1 MAIQNGTQ
9 YMVYNYS
16 PSRVAVKAKN
26 VSYLFEGGTKDS
38 PYGYPMTF
46 EEIATAN
53 MNGVA
58 FKAGLLFFDP
68 RDQEDIY
75 KELRIVNWKDILK
88 DEDIEDII
96 LHPTAEGYQKI
107 INIDNDTYFDRV
119 YGILYGLQSVFTDIP
134 TQSKVIIEARK
145 NELENH
151 KRKSEIKIKLDS
163 PIEDMNQKLAKKDE
177 EINKLTDEITALKA
191 ELQKAK
197 TSTKEAKASTKKITA
212 KTDK

>member
-1 MAIQNGTQ
+1 MAIQNGAQ
-9 YMVYNYS
+9 YMVYNYHR
-16 PSRVAVKAKN
+16 SRVAVSTKN

-38 PYGYPMTF
+38 PFGLPMTF
-46 EEIATAN
+46 EEIATVN

-75 KELRIVNWKDILK
+75 KELRIVNWRDILK

-119 YGILYGLQSVFTDIP
+119 YGILFGLQSVFADIP
-134 TQSKVIIEARK
+134 VQSKVIIEARK
-145 NELENH
+145 NEIENH

-163 PIEDMNQKLAKKDE
+163 PTADINQKLAEKDE

>member
-1 MAIQNGTQ
+1 MAIQNGAQ
-9 YMVYNYS
+9 YMVYNYHR
-16 PSRVAVKAKN
+16 SRVAVSTKN

-38 PYGYPMTF
+38 PFGLPMTF
-46 EEIATAN
+46 EEIATVN

-75 KELRIVNWKDILK
+75 KELRIVNWRDILK

-119 YGILYGLQSVFTDIP
+119 YGILFGLQSVFADIP
-134 TQSKVIIEARK
+134 VHSKVIIEARK
-145 NELENH
+145 NEIENH
-151 KRKSEIKIKLDS
+151 KRKSEIKIELDS
-163 PIEDMNQKLAKKDE
+163 FTTDVDQRLAEKDKEINILKDKLATLE
-177 EINKLTDEITALKA
+177 AV
-191 ELQKAK
+191 LQKAK
-197 TSTKEAKASTKKITA
+197 TSTKEAKASTKKTTE